1 MSPKVIWKTGPQSCA
16 PCNPYQLP
24 GQQYDCNYPNIGATG
39 ATGPSGGPT
48 GATGLTGSTGSTGS
62 TGATGLIGATGA
74 GATGATGLIGST
86 GATGLGAT
94 GATGAAGATG
104 PQVSDGDKGD
114 ITVSGSGN
122 IWTIDTGAVT
132 SDKIANGTIVNE
144 DISAT
149 AAIAGTKVN
158 PAFGPQNITTTG
170 TASDYRAIQITNT
183 SGVQVQLAANANTSG
198 DLRTT
203 TNHPFTF
210 LTDNTE
216 RMRIEA
222 SGNVVIGSAADAGNT
237 LRYLD
242 VANTNTGSS
251 AGAIL
256 RLISSNATGSGTIA
270 ADIVKY
276 KTGQLLISNGESD
289 PAAYISF
296 NVGPTERL
304 RINSNGNVGIGAVS
318 ASSKLEVVGDL
329 TLGSTTTAT
338 SATAGTNGDVPAQV
352 VGYLVVKINGTS
364 RNIPYYAT

>member
-1 MSPKVIWKTGPQSCA
+1 MSQCCGSFYERSNSIANKACRCAASAAASAQQAKNYASLFTNVAGGDLTGT
-16 PCNPYQLP
+16 
-24 GQQYDCNYPNIGATG
+24 YPNPQI
-39 ATGPSGGPT
+39 
-48 GATGLTGSTGSTGS
+48 
-62 TGATGLIGATGA
+62 
-74 GATGATGLIGST
+74 
-86 GATGLGAT
+86 
-94 GATGAAGATG
+94 AAGA
-104 PQVSDGDKGD
+104 
-114 ITVSGSGN
+114 
-122 IWTIDTGAVT
+122 
-132 SDKIANGTIVNE
+132 IVNA
-144 DISAT
+144 DVSPT

-158 PAFGPQNITTTG
+158 PAFGAQNITVNG
-170 TASDYRAIQITNT
+170 ANRSITNT
-183 SGVQVQLAANANTSG
+183 DNFALTFG
-198 DLRTT
+198 
-203 TNHPFTF
+203 TN
-210 LTDNTE
+210 NTE
-216 RMRIEA
+216 RARIDA
-222 SGNVVIGSAADAGNT
+222 SGNVGIGSAADAGNT

-304 RINSNGNVGIGAVS
+304 RIESNGNVGIGAVS

-364 RNIPYYAT
+364 RKIPYYAT

>member
-1 MSPKVIWKTGPQSCA
+1 LADFKSRYLGAFPSNPAQPFPPAAPFIEGAIYFNSSTNSFFVWDGFNWIGVDIFGAAGGDLTGT
-16 PCNPYQLP
+16 
-24 GQQYDCNYPNIGATG
+24 YPNPQIAAGAIVDADINAAAAIALSKLATG
-39 ATGPSGGPT
+39 ALPS
-48 GATGLTGSTGSTGS
+48 A
-62 TGATGLIGATGA
+62 
-74 GATGATGLIGST
+74 
-86 GATGLGAT
+86 
-94 GATGAAGATG
+94 
-104 PQVSDGDKGD
+104 
-114 ITVSGSGN
+114 ITVSSAN
-122 IWTIDTGAVT
+122 IVD
-132 SDKIANGTIVNE
+132 GTIVNA
-144 DISAT
+144 DVSPT

-158 PAFGPQNITTTG
+158 PAFGSQNITTTG
-170 TASDYRAIQITNT
+170 TASDYRSIQITNA
-183 SGVQVQLAANANTSG
+183 SGVQVQLAANGNSSG
-198 DLRTT
+198 DLRTV

-210 LTDNTE
+210 LTNNTE
-216 RMRIEA
+216 RMQIDA
-222 SGNVVIGSAADAGNT
+222 IGDVVIGSAADAGNT